1 MLSSPS
7 DLNLFIT
14 VRWVAIVAISGKH
27 EIVLIKIKISV
38 FLYIHLNHVKDPAHV
53 ILFSASSVNLC
64 WTGKTWNQKIEFEKG
79 EENLIN
85 MC

>member
-38 FLYIHLNHVKDPAHV
+38 FLYMYLNHVKDPAQ
-53 ILFSASSVNLC
+53 
-64 WTGKTWNQKIEFEKG
+64 WTCVEQVKHETKKQSFKRERRI
-79 EENLIN
+79 
-85 MC
+85 